1 MHLWLYDF
9 ADYRKQGLVK
19 KLQWLFHLVML
30 VVGLFMTVA
39 GAYTSIKSIADQY
52 AAGTVS
58 SASFI

>member
-1 MHLWLYDF
+1 
-9 ADYRKQGLVK
+9 
-19 KLQWLFHLVML
+19 ML

-58 SASFI
+58 SAFSCADKWAIMSFSAVSSSPALYSS